1 MKTTGYNIATIFD
14 AKFPGKLDD
23 TLINRL
29 CLSVVCQHEFHTEF
43 WSTLPIS
50 EWHLISKHASR
61 WDIDCDYTTELHI
74 ILKAAV
80 SLSFRYGFIFGNED
94 FGPHQ
99 IVLYALNVSN
109 KNVDITL
116 TEALANC
123 LKSLRSLTDIS
134 SVSWIKSPKV
144 LTLLQG
150 LSRETNVHVF
160 RNTVIICAFIFLHLL
175 VDDKLDASQKPFN
188 ECFQLSAFGTEVLF
202 LIAELIKKF
211 NIEFDTLQIPDTF
224 QFSVTTFDSFPSE
237 LQAKLLFLVF
247 TRIVSSPSTN
257 SDWVSYLKSLRNFP
271 ELCAS
276 IISFCLKSNKELC
289 NEMWK
294 FVIDE
299 WSISLHTCLE
309 NDEVDSLLRI
319 INPVCLY
326 TNASLHMESGNDLL
340 KKILSV
346 VMKNSNSVKGNKVD
360 KYHARLWV
368 LSRILVHCSP
378 SSIVSLSDVTDVA
391 DYLVSC
397 CSNSF
402 SNPMTSSIDAAF
414 NFFEEVCLL
423 YWSSKQSVI
432 DKLIF
437 KLFGSLLTTD
447 NPRIFSTFSFHFIHL
462 IEELSYKYNCLE
474 VYSTFWICLFKLLNK
489 VNDQILNQ
497 SPMFDVFNNEGLLD
511 VAVAILKILSRE
523 TYILLWTGECKLLF
537 SMFVDSLMSRLGV
550 GNFINDAS
558 FRGLSLSTFIIFIV
572 CEYHNNHTSPHSKD
586 QNRSLEWAYRSYDY
600 LVNFDLMELTESKC
614 VSKTLWNTVKYL
626 EKESEEYPI
635 DLWKNI
641 LSSITMKWKTDLGEE
656 YFLSIQ
662 ELPLLNYCP
671 NCKENIEE
679 LLDDIIISSTSN
691 MTADCTEG

>member
-1 MKTTGYNIATIFD
+1 MKTTGHNIATIFD

-43 WSTLPIS
+43 WSALPIS
-50 EWHLISKHASR
+50 EWRLISKHASR
-61 WDIDCDYTTELHI
+61 WDNDCDYTTELHI

-123 LKSLRSLTDIS
+123 LKSLPSLTDIS

-160 RNTVIICAFIFLHLL
+160 KNTVIICAFIFLHLL
-175 VDDKLDASQKPFN
+175 VDGKFDASQEPFN
-188 ECFQLSAFGTEVLF
+188 QCFQLSAFGTEVLF

-211 NIEFDTLQIPDTF
+211 NVEFDTLQIPDKF

-289 NEMWK
+289 YEMWK

-299 WSISLHTCLE
+299 WSIYLHTCLE
-309 NDEVDSLLRI
+309 NGEVDNLLRI

-326 TNASLHMESGNDLL
+326 TNAYLHMESGNDLL
-340 KKILSV
+340 KKILSF
-346 VMKNSNSVKGNKVD
+346 VMKNSNSVEGNKVD

-391 DYLVSC
+391 DYLVSY

-402 SNPMTSSIDAAF
+402 SDPMTSSIDAAF

-423 YWSSKQSVI
+423 HWSSKQSII

-447 NPRIFSTFSFHFIHL
+447 NSKVFSTFSFHFIHL
-462 IEELSYKYNCLE
+462 IEELSCKYNCLE
-474 VYSTFWICLFKLLNK
+474 VFSTFWICLFKLLNK

-497 SPMFDVFNNEGLLD
+497 SPMFDVFNNEGLMDL
-511 VAVAILKILSRE
+511 AVAILKILSRE
-523 TYILLWTGECKLLF
+523 TYILLWTSECKLLF
-537 SMFVDSLMSRLGV
+537 SVFVDSLMSRLGV

-586 QNRSLEWAYRSYDY
+586 HNRSIEWAYRSYDY

-626 EKESEEYPI
+626 EKVS
-635 DLWKNI
+635 
-641 LSSITMKWKTDLGEE
+641 
-656 YFLSIQ
+656 
-662 ELPLLNYCP
+662 LLTSLT
-671 NCKENIEE
+671 
-679 LLDDIIISSTSN
+679 LL
-691 MTADCTEG
+691 AC